1 MDMVV
6 KPQDQAS
13 RPEFAVE
20 DGLNANLAPRAYQLE
35 MVAESMR
42 RNIIAA

>member
-1 MDMVV
+1 MDGIAN
-6 KPQDQAS
+6 PQDQAS
-13 RPEFAVE
+13 GPESAVE

-35 MVAESMR
+35 MVAESMK